1 MKIATLANASV
12 VHTQRWVEHFRARGH
27 DVRVFSLERGPDSLA
42 AVPLPAAPLPGVLR
56 YPLAV
61 PALKRALAAYA
72 PDLVDS
78 HFVPNY
84 GLMAALAGRRPFSIA
99 AWGSDLLL
107 AAGRDP
113 LQRARA
119 RFAMGRASLVLCD
132 AENLAAAARRAGAPP
147 GIVRAV
153 PWGVDRERFRPDTT
167 REPGLIV
174 SVRMH
179 EPVYDLSTVVH
190 GLAPVLAE
198 PGPAHAV
205 FAGDGSLRAA
215 LERLARDTLPAGRYQ
230 FTGRISPAEM
240 AALLARA
247 EVCVSASLSDSTSQ
261 SLLEAMAAGA
271 IPVVSDIE
279 GNREWV
285 GPGDGAQFFTPSDVA
300 GLTKGV
306 RAALTDT
313 AWSARARARNA
324 EVIARRGDWHVNLG
338 RIERCF
344 ECLVAGRP
352 LPEEGA
358 A

>member
-27 DVRVFSLERGPDSLA
+27 EVRVFSLERGPDSLA
-42 AVPLPAAPLPGVLR
+42 AVRLPAAPLPGALR

-61 PALKRALAAYA
+61 PALRRALAAFE

-78 HFVPNY
+78 HYVPNY

-119 RFAMGRASLVLCD
+119 GFAMRRASLVLCD

-153 PWGVDRERFRPDTT
+153 PWGVDRERFRPDAT

-179 EPVYDLSTVVH
+179 EPVYDLTTVIRA
-190 GLAPVLAE
+190 LAPVLAA

-205 FAGDGSLRAA
+205 FVGDGSLRAE
-215 LERLARDTLPAGRYQ
+215 LERLARDTLPAQRYR
-230 FTGRISPAEM
+230 FTGCIPPAEM

-247 EVCVSASLSDSTSQ
+247 EVCVSASL
-261 SLLEAMAAGA
+261 GFHVA
-271 IPVVSDIE
+271 ITARGDGRRCDPGGSDIIIAKS
-279 GNREWV
+279 GWARRR
-285 GPGDGAQFFTPSDVA
+285 
-300 GLTKGV
+300 
-306 RAALTDT
+306 RAETTCLRLRRTHTRCTALADPNE
-313 AWSARARARNA
+313 AARARVR
-324 EVIARRGDWHVNLG
+324 ERRGIARRGTST
-338 RIERCF
+338 
-344 ECLVAGRP
+344 
-352 LPEEGA
+352 
-358 A
+358 

>member
-1 MKIATLANASV
+1 MRIATLANASV

-27 DVRVFSLERGPDSLA
+27 DVRVFSLERGPAPLA
-42 AVPLPAAPLPGVLR
+42 AMPLPAAPLPGVLR

-61 PALKRALAAYA
+61 PALRRALAAFE

-99 AWGSDLLL
+99 AWGSDQLL
-107 AAGRDP
+107 AAGRNP
-113 LQRARA
+113 LPRARA
-119 RFAMGRASLVLCD
+119 RFAMQRASLVLCD

-153 PWGVDRERFRPDTT
+153 PWGVDRERFRPAAT

-179 EPVYDLSTVVH
+179 EPVYNLTSVIH
-190 GLAPVLAE
+190 ALAPLLLE
-198 PGPAHAV
+198 HESAHVV
-205 FAGDGSLRAA
+205 FAGDGSQRAR
-215 LERLARDTLPAGRYQ
+215 LEQLARERLPAGRYR
-230 FTGRISPAEM
+230 FIGRIPPAEM

-247 EVCVSASLSDSTSQ
+247 EVFVSASLSDSTSQ

-271 IPVVSDIE
+271 FPVVSDIE

-285 GPGDGAQFFTPSDVA
+285 GPGDGAHLFEPHDVA
-300 GLTKGV
+300 ELAHGV
-306 RAALTDT
+306 GKALADAEWT
-313 AWSARARARNA
+313 ARARARNA
-324 EVIARRGDWHVNLG
+324 EVIVRRGDWHVNLA
-338 RIERCF
+338 RIERYF

-352 LPEEGA
+352 LPEASA